1 LNSSNEARGGSTR
14 EKVLLVG
21 AGGYIGQ
28 HTYEL
33 LSSSTG
39 FDVVRWSRSLHGSFT
54 DKHSREKV
62 LDEICPDF
70 LVNLAWQATNTE
82 RYEHSGG
89 HQLWADSAGIALGE
103 CGDREIWCVLVG
115 SALDAEPL
123 SPEDTQYTAAKK
135 NLKKVFD
142 NHSQGEPATL
152 LSPGYVFSLSDQRPR
167 IVKSILTGRI
177 SAEFDLD
184 RPDLALDFIEVRD
197 VAAAIFNA
205 LEFSLAGR
213 LVPFSGALRTVRS
226 FYATVRERI
235 GLPATAG
242 TDQSIPFW
250 PEEAESLLASGWR
263 PTQTDC
269 FFNKER

>member
-1 LNSSNEARGGSTR
+1 M
-14 EKVLLVG
+14 G

-28 HTYEL
+28 HTHEL
-33 LSSSTG
+33 LARSTG
-39 FDVVRWSRSLHGSFT
+39 FDVVRWNRSLHGSFT
-54 DKHSREKV
+54 DRHSREKV
-62 LDEICPDF
+62 LDEVSPDF

-103 CGDREIWCVLVG
+103 CGVRGIWCVLIG

-123 SPEDTQYTAAKK
+123 NPEDTHYAAAKK
-135 NLKKVFD
+135 SLKMVFD
-142 NHSQGEPATL
+142 NHPLGAPATL
-152 LSPGYVFSLSDQRPR
+152 LSPGYVFSLSDERPR

-177 SAEFDLD
+177 RAESDLD
-184 RPDLALDFIEVRD
+184 RPDSALDFIEVRD
-197 VAAAIFNA
+197 VAAAIFTA
-205 LEFSLAGR
+205 LEFRLTGR
-213 LVPFSGALRTVRS
+213 LVPFSGALRTVVS
-226 FYATVRERI
+226 FYAAVRERI

-242 TDQSIPFW
+242 ADQSIPYW

>member
-1 LNSSNEARGGSTR
+1 MGAR
-14 EKVLLVG
+14 
-21 AGGYIGQ
+21 GYIGQ

-33 LSSSTG
+33 LSNSTV
-39 FDVVRWSRSLHGSFT
+39 FDVVRWNRSLHGSFT

-62 LDEICPDF
+62 LDEVSPDF

-103 CGDREIWCVLVG
+103 CGVRGIWCVLIG

-123 SPEDTQYTAAKK
+123 NPEDTHYAAAKK
-135 NLKKVFD
+135 NLKMVFD
-142 NHSQGEPATL
+142 NHTQGAPATL
-152 LSPGYVFSLSDQRPR
+152 LSPGYVFSLSDERPR

-177 SAEFDLD
+177 RAESDLN
-184 RPDLALDFIEVRD
+184 RPDSALDFIEVRD
-197 VAAAIFNA
+197 VAAAIFTA
-205 LEFSLAGR
+205 LEFRLAGR
-213 LVPFSGALRTVRS
+213 LVPFSGALRTVKS
-226 FYATVRERI
+226 FYAAVRERS

-242 TDQSIPFW
+242 ADQSIPYW
-250 PEEAESLLASGWR
+250 PEEAGSLLASGWR

>member
-1 LNSSNEARGGSTR
+1 M
-14 EKVLLVG
+14 
-21 AGGYIGQ
+21 
-28 HTYEL
+28 
-33 LSSSTG
+33 
-39 FDVVRWSRSLHGSFT
+39 
-54 DKHSREKV
+54 
-62 LDEICPDF
+62 
-70 LVNLAWQATNTE
+70 
-82 RYEHSGG
+82 
-89 HQLWADSAGIALGE
+89 GE

-123 SPEDTQYTAAKK
+123 SPEDTHYTAAKK